1 MSILIDDDNN
11 MTESKQSGA
20 QDQDIQIINEH
31 KTIKKIK
38 LISDITK
45 EYSKMN
51 PSSVQLNQK
60 INEQNEQKRN
70 SFQINDVPQ
79 NIQFL
84 NDGNRKDK
92 LSEEQEDF
100 MKFDEDVQSKKT
112 LVKEEIVVEEE
123 LESQDNRNKK
133 KVFYEFNQPISPDQ
147 EELPVHENRLAI
159 LETIKNNS
167 VIVISGNTG
176 CGKSTQIP
184 KFIAC
189 DDTSTKII
197 VTQPRRVAAIAL
209 AERVSQELKSNLGQR
224 VGYQIGQDSNFNRN
238 TQILYVTIG
247 IFLQKLIKDPD
258 SFLREYT
265 HIILDE
271 VHERGIESD
280 FGLIALKTFLSQHKN
295 RNTIKLIVM
304 SATLNKDIFLN
315 YFSITELNNLEKEIK
330 DDQDCQE
337 YYFDSSKFSEKL
349 KISKQNDDFSN
360 WGQHKTHQTWND
372 QEEHEET
379 YEKMQKMI
387 CRFNCKYESNQKN
400 YVEIQVVQKYT
411 IQTIW
416 LEDLN
421 DTQKLCNKNY
431 FNARKPEL
439 NEDLY
444 KIVAKEIKRVQFQE
458 EPMLRQYKKGDILV
472 FLPGYNEMVKLH
484 LILDQIMAE
493 FKLTNSATYNQNK
506 FKILELHSC
515 LGDINTKELFGRNQD
530 YTKIILATNIA
541 ESSITIPN
549 CFVVFDFCL
558 TKEINYNPSSGI
570 EKLELQWASKASIT
584 QRAGRTGRNC
594 NGVNIRLIPKQ
605 FYLAEIKD
613 YQTPEILRC
622 PIEKVILKI
631 KILDEG
637 ESDYQKIHLSKQIQ
651 FVLFLILKLIII
663 FLTKGEDDDVE
674 QNNLIEEIIK
684 EKQMDKTKKKRF
696 NYNSDID
703 DIDYMKQFD
712 TKPVF
717 DGQETAFLIA
727 GPITKNKSK
736 KQELENSQ
744 KLRLFEDPVR
754 VLQRAIEAPDD
765 FSICQSME
773 NLMSV
778 GALKLKKVQYS
789 DTQKEKIKVKVTKLG
804 RFYNDMPCD
813 LKLAKFICFGYF
825 FDCLIECIT
834 IASIY
839 SQRKSFF
846 NPFYKISSNLKQIDQ
861 FTDLIF
867 RYDQGQESDMILE
880 LKIFQEW
887 DRQFFQTYLESI
899 KLRRESQISNK
910 QIRQE
915 SEYNDILNMDQQIPK
930 MLSDEQLKLPLSQQ
944 LELLKNQAI
953 NNPQNQESANAP
965 TLSFQQY
972 LPDRSTEEK
981 PLKGIIDKH
990 SIDEFKRKRAT
1001 REELQWC
1008 EKHFCDP
1015 KVLREILSTREDL
1028 KQRIPKEA
1036 GCIYEIFEF
1045 KDLND
1050 DSHLMKIKF
1059 CLAGAFNK
1067 YTLKSDI
1074 FDIKEM
1080 QKIRQYLLVEQM
1092 DPFSTI
1098 IIENTIYGFQS
1109 LSINDKEII
1118 IKKII
1123 DGVNHFITSKKLFKD
1138 LDDPQNNL
1146 ESLNHNFVS
1155 KVKLKYSSVYI
1166 EFKKFSKLP
1175 ILLKQIMTFKK
1186 RYFNFIKLQDKD
1198 TNIKEISATIFLDK
1212 KIDFDQIFIKQQNNF
1227 KYAYEA
1233 KLNISNQKLNRLV
1246 SLESDSINLVTLGD
1260 YNRHKYL
1267 VASELM
1273 CRGHRVVAQGITV
1286 MPPNYPLFLAF
1297 AALIFGSQ
1305 CYVNCDK
1312 DGKKYEGVNVDNVEI
1327 EIDHYMLDNDI
1338 NEINDIRR
1346 ELRACLDEDSFF
1358 NGQANLQLD
1367 LWNKVKRKLLS
1378 RVMMRHVDSEKWEDV
1393 YSKEYLNGS
1402 FSVNVEEQNKQK
1414 VMKILNSI
1422 RTTNSSENQKMG
1434 EQQQEMDIEKNSNAE
1449 VALQNQRKRN
1459 VKLLFQNH
1467 KRRNNQ
1473 EKITHAS
1480 EKGFMNQIL
1489 QTKKQETNLVTLSE
1503 QENINLL
1510 QEYFENYNIWK
1521 QMKMRELKKFFLL
1534 HTIDEP
1540 IITCKSCYHQL
1551 LFQVPLFK
1559 ANKLQAQLEKFMK
1572 LNFNGFTDNLYLKDI
1587 KIEQL
1592 LQEAEFNHEQ
1602 NKYKKEKD
1610 LEQNAD
1616 FIKELK
1622 YNFNQLNSQNSDQI
1636 YGFKY
1641 YACQNGHLIGFTQD
1655 DNQLYN
1661 QMHIPDCNQ
1670 LLILYPDLEYK
1681 VFSGYEDFQEVKLS
1695 DDQQT
1700 EIQEHKALMLL
1711 ELNQISCVICDCVM
1725 NDSEKQDEQIKF
1737 QDQNVTDW
1745 RSKLEKHMKTEAH
1758 KLNEEIFLKSTRSPN
1773 YFFTN

>member
-1 MSILIDDDNN
+1 MNNVNQKRPFKKMSILIEDAS
-11 MTESKQSGA
+11 TAKAQSKV
-20 QDQDIQIINEH
+20 QDQDIQIINEPQ
-31 KTIKKIK
+31 TIKKIK

-45 EYSKMN
+45 EYSKIN
-51 PSSVQLNQK
+51 PSSAQFSEKRQ
-60 INEQNEQKRN
+60 EQNQEKRN
-70 SFQINDVPQ
+70 YFQINDVPQ
-79 NIQFL
+79 NALFL
-84 NDGNRKDK
+84 NNGNRKDK
-92 LSEEQEDF
+92 LGEGQEDF
-100 MKFDEDVQSKKT
+100 MKFDEEIQFSNT
-112 LVKEEIVVEEE
+112 MVKEEIVVDEDQEA
-123 LESQDNRNKK
+123 SNNRNKK
-133 KVFYEFNQPISPDQ
+133 QVFYEFNQPISPDQ

-159 LETIKNNS
+159 LETIKKNS

-209 AERVSQELKSNLGQR
+209 AERVSIELKSNLGQR

-247 IFLQKLIKDPD
+247 IFLQKLINDPD
-258 SFLREYT
+258 QFLREYT

-295 RNTIKLIVM
+295 RNSIKLIVM

-315 YFSITELNNLEKEIK
+315 YFSTTELNNLEKEIK
-330 DDQDCQE
+330 EDQDCQE
-337 YYFDSSKFSEKL
+337 YYFDSSKFSEQL
-349 KISKQNDDFSN
+349 KITKQNDDFSN
-360 WGQHKTHQTWND
+360 WGQQKAHQTWNE
-372 QEEHEET
+372 QEDHEET

-400 YVEIQVVQKYT
+400 YVEIQVVKKYT
-411 IQTIW
+411 IQTVW
-416 LEDLN
+416 LEDLK

-458 EPMLRQYKKGDILV
+458 EPMLRSYKKGDILV
-472 FLPGYNEMVKLH
+472 FLPGYNEIVKLH
-484 LILDQIMAE
+484 SILDQIMLE
-493 FKLTNSATYNQNK
+493 FKQTNQATYNQNRY
-506 FKILELHSC
+506 KILELHSC

-637 ESDYQKIHLSKQIQ
+637 ESDYKKIHLSD
-651 FVLFLILKLIII
+651 
-663 FLTKGEDDDVE
+663 DDDVE

-684 EKQMDKTKKKRF
+684 EKQNEKTKKKRLNF
-696 NYNSDID
+696 STDFD
-703 DIDYMKQFD
+703 EQDYMKQFD
-712 TKPVF
+712 TKPVI
-717 DGQETAFLIA
+717 DGQDTAYLIA

-736 KQELENSQ
+736 KQQLENSQ

-765 FSICQSME
+765 YSICQSME

-778 GALKLKKVQYS
+778 GALKLKKILYS

-887 DRQFFQTYLESI
+887 DNQFFQSQLESI
-899 KLRRESQISNK
+899 KLRRESKLQSK

-915 SEYNDILNMDQQIPK
+915 SEFNEFISMDQSIPK
-930 MLSDEQLKLPLSQQ
+930 MLSEEQLKLPLSQQ
-944 LELLKNQAI
+944 LELLKSSY
-953 NNPQNQESANAP
+953 NNPQTQDSTIVN

-972 LPDRSTEEK
+972 LPERSIEDK
-981 PLKGIIDKH
+981 PLKGIIDRFF
-990 SIDEFKRKRAT
+990 IEEFKKKRVS

-1036 GCIYEIFEF
+1036 GSMYDIFQC

-1050 DSHLMKIKF
+1050 DSNLMKIKF

-1092 DPFSTI
+1092 DPLSTI
-1098 IIENTIYGFQS
+1098 IIENTVYGFQS
-1109 LSINDKEII
+1109 LSINDKETI

-1123 DGVNHFITSKKLFKD
+1123 DGVNHFILAKQLFKEI
-1138 LDDPQNNL
+1138 DDSQENTDALNN
-1146 ESLNHNFVS
+1146 NFVS

-1286 MPPNYPLFLAF
+1286 MPPSYPLFLAY

-1312 DGKKYEGVNVDNVEI
+1312 DGKKYEGVNVDSVEI

-1338 NEINDIRR
+1338 KEINDIRR

-1367 LWNKVKRKLLS
+1367 LWNKVKKKLLS
-1378 RVMMRHVDSEKWEDV
+1378 RVMMRHVDSEKWEDI

-1422 RTTNSSENQKMG
+1422 RTTNSSENCKMS
-1434 EQQQEMDIEKNSNAE
+1434 EQQFQEMDLEKNSS
-1449 VALQNQRKRN
+1449 ALQNQKKRN

-1489 QTKKQETNLVTLSE
+1489 QTKKQESNLVTLSE

-1592 LQEAEFNHEQ
+1592 LLEAEFNQEQ
-1602 NKYKKEKD
+1602 NKFKTQKEKD

-1636 YGFKY
+1636 YSFKY

-1681 VFSGYEDFQEVKLS
+1681 VFSGYEDFQEVKLT
-1695 DDQQT
+1695 DDQQI

-1725 NDSEKQDEQIKF
+1725 NDSEKKDEEIKF

>member
-1 MSILIDDDNN
+1 MSNVNYKRPFQKMSVLIENASSEK
-11 MTESKQSGA
+11 TQSKA
-20 QDQDIQIINEH
+20 QDQDIQIINEPE
-31 KTIKKIK
+31 KIKKIK

-45 EYSKMN
+45 EYSKIN
-51 PSSVQLNQK
+51 PSSVQLSEKRNEKNQ
-60 INEQNEQKRN
+60 EKRN
-70 SFQINDVPQ
+70 SFQINDVPK
-79 NIQFL
+79 NTLFL
-84 NDGNRKDK
+84 NSGNRQDK
-92 LSEEQEDF
+92 FGEGQEDF
-100 MKFDEDVQSKKT
+100 MKFDEEIQISNT
-112 LVKEEIVVEEE
+112 IVKEEIVVEEDQNN
-123 LESQDNRNKK
+123 SNNRNKK
-133 KVFYEFNQPISPDQ
+133 KVFYEFNEPISPEQ
-147 EELPVHENRLAI
+147 EELPVHENRLSI

-247 IFLQKLIKDPD
+247 IFLQKLINDPD
-258 SFLREYT
+258 QFLREYT

-295 RNTIKLIVM
+295 RNSIKLIVM

-315 YFSITELNNLEKEIK
+315 YFSTTELNNLEKEIK
-330 DDQDCQE
+330 EDQDCQE
-337 YYFDSSKFSEKL
+337 YYFDSSKFSEQL
-349 KISKQNDDFSN
+349 KITKQNDDYSN
-360 WGQHKTHQTWND
+360 WGQQKAHQTWND
-372 QEEHEET
+372 QDDHDDT

-400 YVEIQVVQKYT
+400 YVEIQVVQKYK
-411 IQTIW
+411 IQTVW
-416 LEDLN
+416 LEDLK

-458 EPMLRQYKKGDILV
+458 EPMLRSYKKGDILV
-472 FLPGYNEMVKLH
+472 FLPGYNEIVKLH
-484 LILDQIMAE
+484 SILDQIMME
-493 FKLTNSATYNQNK
+493 FKQTNQSIYNQNK
-506 FKILELHSC
+506 YKIIELHSC

-594 NGVNIRLIPKQ
+594 NGVNIRLVPKQ
-605 FYLAEIKD
+605 FFMAEIKD

-637 ESDYQKIHLSKQIQ
+637 ESDYQKIHLSD
-651 FVLFLILKLIII
+651 
-663 FLTKGEDDDVE
+663 DDDVE

-684 EKQMDKTKKKRF
+684 EKQSEKSKKKRLNF
-696 NYNSDID
+696 STDFD

-717 DGQETAFLIA
+717 DGQDTAFLIA

-736 KQELENSQ
+736 KQQLENSQ
-744 KLRLFEDPVR
+744 NLRLFEDPVR

-765 FSICQSME
+765 YSICQSME

-778 GALKLKKVQYS
+778 GALKLKKIQYT

-846 NPFYKISSNLKQIDQ
+846 NPFYKISGNLKQIDQ

-887 DRQFFQTYLESI
+887 ENEFFQSQLEFI
-899 KLRRESQISNK
+899 KLRKESKMQSR

-915 SEYNDILNMDQQIPK
+915 SEQNDFLSLDQSIPK
-930 MLSDEQLKLPLSQQ
+930 ILSEEQLKLPLSKQ
-944 LELLKNQAI
+944 LELLKNSS
-953 NNPQNQESANAP
+953 NHPQNQDSSIAP

-972 LPDRSTEEK
+972 LPDRSSEEK
-981 PLKGIIDKH
+981 PLKGIIDRYF
-990 SIDEFKRKRAT
+990 IEEFKKKRAS

-1036 GCIYEIFEF
+1036 GSMYDIFEF

-1098 IIENTIYGFQS
+1098 IIENTVYGFQS
-1109 LSINDKEII
+1109 LSINDKDII

-1123 DGVNHFITSKKLFKD
+1123 DGVNHFIKTKQLFKE
-1138 LDDPQNNL
+1138 LDDPYENVEALNN
-1146 ESLNHNFVS
+1146 NFVS
-1155 KVKLKYSSVYI
+1155 KIKLKYSSVYI

-1286 MPPNYPLFLAF
+1286 MPPNFPLFLAF

-1312 DGKKYEGVNVDNVEI
+1312 DGKKYEGVNVDSVEI

-1338 NEINDIRR
+1338 KEINDIRR

-1378 RVMMRHVDSEKWEDV
+1378 RVMMRHVDSEKWEDI
-1393 YSKEYLNGS
+1393 YSKEYLNGT

-1422 RTTNSSENQKMG
+1422 RTTNSSENCKTSECQN
-1434 EQQQEMDIEKNSNAE
+1434 EEMDLEKNNNSLSIAQ
-1449 VALQNQRKRN
+1449 QNQKKRN

-1467 KRRNNQ
+1467 KRKNNQ

-1489 QTKKQETNLVTLSE
+1489 QTKKQESNLVTLSE

-1521 QMKMRELKKFFLL
+1521 QMKMRELKRFFLL

-1540 IITCKSCYHQL
+1540 IITCKACYHQL

-1592 LQEAEFNHEQ
+1592 LQEAEFNQ
-1602 NKYKKEKD
+1602 DKTKYKTQQEKD

-1636 YGFKY
+1636 YSFKY

-1681 VFSGYEDFQEVKLS
+1681 VFSGYEDFQEVKLTE
-1695 DDQQT
+1695 DQQI

-1711 ELNQISCVICDCVM
+1711 ELNEISCIICNCVM
-1725 NDSEKQDEQIKF
+1725 NDSEKKDEEIKF